1 MESMDM
7 DGQRR
12 GQGQELDALR
22 RVGRQ
27 MAHPER
33 SNGRS
38 HQFDYLM
45 LSQQASFSRSAVD
58 PDEKILSHGRRTRQH
73 AVHVFSGRDSSTVL
87 RERLLKSLS

>member
-1 MESMDM
+1 MVNGEARVRSLTLF
-7 DGQRR
+7 G
-12 GQGQELDALR
+12 GW
-22 RVGRQ
+22 VGRWPT
-27 MAHPER
+27 PER